1 MFNLLKFGVFAHPL
15 VTQHSDR
22 TPEFSYAI
30 LYYHS
35 DLKCFL
41 LSISISSLIQ
51 ELSAHVSAFLN
62 IWVLTQLG
70 SSDSGLGPSCSNPKS
85 PLHVSCPEV
94 QRQALYLSPW
104 SGPIVLFQSCTCTTI
119 ALSRP
124 DLSVTRRYSQVSHLA
139 PGLLAV
145 PVVLLFPMK
154 LIPSSLHGSW

>member
-1 MFNLLKFGVFAHPL
+1 MFNLLKCGVFAHPL

-41 LSISISSLIQ
+41 LSTSISSLIQ
-51 ELSAHVSAFLN
+51 ELSAHVSAFQN

-70 SSDSGLGPSCSNPKS
+70 SSDSGLGPSCSSPKS
-85 PLHVSCPEV
+85 PLHVSRPEV
-94 QRQALYLSPW
+94 QRQPLYLSPW

-119 ALSRP
+119 ALGRP
-124 DLSVTRRYSQVSHLA
+124 DLSVTRRYSQVPHLA

-154 LIPSSLHGSW
+154 LTPLSLHGSW